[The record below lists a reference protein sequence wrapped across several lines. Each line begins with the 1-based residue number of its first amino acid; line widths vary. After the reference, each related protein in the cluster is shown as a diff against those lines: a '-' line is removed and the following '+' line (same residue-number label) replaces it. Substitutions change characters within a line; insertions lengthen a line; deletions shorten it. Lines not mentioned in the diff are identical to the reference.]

1 MNIFKRLLKNR
12 ISLLGLIL
20 LLCFVFVAIAAPW
33 LAPPK
38 EGSDPYR
45 IPRRGWS
52 LEPTPPSAQY
62 PLGLTQGQYDI
73 YYGLIWGTR
82 TAFRVGIIVITF
94 RALIGI
100 ILGSIAAYYGGL
112 LDEILMR
119 FTDIFMSFPY
129 LIGVVV
135 FVSIFGPGLNNVMIP
150 LIALG
155 WMPYA
160 RMIRGNILAIKQ
172 EEYVLAARAIGV
184 SDFKIITRHILPNSI
199 FPVLIQASMQIG
211 SIVISVSA
219 LSFLGLGAPEGYA
232 DWGQMLSF
240 ARNWML
246 GEQGNVLKY
255 WFTVV
260 YPGLAMVLFVLSWNL
275 IGDAF
280 RDIMDP
286 RIQA

>member
-1 MNIFKRLLKNR
+1 MEIFRRLVKNR
-12 ISLLGLIL
+12 ISLFGLIL
-20 LLCFVFVAIAAPW
+20 LLLFVAIAIAAPW
-33 LAPPK
+33 IAPPK

-45 IPRRGWS
+45 IPRRGWT
-52 LEPTPPSAQY
+52 LEPTLPSAEY

-73 YYGLIWGTR
+73 FYGLVWGTR

-100 ILGSIAAYYGGL
+100 LLGSISAYYGGL

-184 SDFKIITRHILPNSI
+184 NDFKIITRHILPNSI

>member
-52 LEPTPPSAQY
+52 LEPTPPSAKY

-160 RMIRGNILAIKQ
+160 RMIRGNIWRLNKKNMYWRQ
-172 EEYVLAARAIGV
+172 GR
-184 SDFKIITRHILPNSI
+184 
-199 FPVLIQASMQIG
+199 
-211 SIVISVSA
+211 
-219 LSFLGLGAPEGYA
+219 LGLVTLRSLPVIFCPIP
-232 DWGQMLSF
+232 SF
-240 ARNWML
+240 
-246 GEQGNVLKY
+246 
-255 WFTVV
+255 
-260 YPGLAMVLFVLSWNL
+260 PC
-275 IGDAF
+275 
-280 RDIMDP
+280 
-286 RIQA
+286 

>member
-172 EEYVLAARAIGV
+172 EEYVLAARAI
-184 SDFKIITRHILPNSI
+184 S
-199 FPVLIQASMQIG
+199 
-211 SIVISVSA
+211 
-219 LSFLGLGAPEGYA
+219 
-232 DWGQMLSF
+232 
-240 ARNWML
+240 
-246 GEQGNVLKY
+246 
-255 WFTVV
+255 
-260 YPGLAMVLFVLSWNL
+260 
-275 IGDAF
+275 
-280 RDIMDP
+280 
-286 RIQA
+286 

>member
-1 MNIFKRLLKNR
+1 MEIIRRLLKNR
-12 ISLLGLIL
+12 ISLFGLVL
-20 LLCFVFVAIAAPW
+20 LVFFIFVALAAPW

-38 EGSDPYR
+38 EGADPYR
-45 IPRRGWS
+45 IPRRGWR
-52 LEPTPPSAQY
+52 LEPTPPSREY

-73 YYGLIWGTR
+73 YYGLVWGTR
-82 TAFRVGIIVITF
+82 TAFKVGIIVITF

-100 ILGSIAAYYGGL
+100 ILGSISAYYGGL

-135 FVSIFGPGLNNVMIP
+135 FVAIFGPGLNNVIIP
-150 LIALG
+150 LICLG

-184 SDFKIITRHILPNSI
+184 SDFKIITRHILPNAI

-211 SIVISVSA
+211 SIVITVSG

-260 YPGLAMVLFVLSWNL
+260 YPGLTMVLFVLAWNL

>member
-1 MNIFKRLLKNR
+1 MEILRRLVKNR
-12 ISLLGLIL
+12 ISLFGLVLLIIFVLIAIL
-20 LLCFVFVAIAAPW
+20 APW

-38 EGSDPYR
+38 EGDDPYR
-45 IPRRGWS
+45 IPRRGWT
-52 LEPTPPSAQY
+52 LEPTPPSTDY

-73 YYGLIWGTR
+73 YYGIIWGTR
-82 TAFRVGIIVITF
+82 TAFRVGIIVITL

-100 ILGSIAAYYGGL
+100 LLGSISAYYGGI

-211 SIVISVSA
+211 SIVISVSS

-246 GEQGNVLKY
+246 GERGNVLKY

-260 YPGLAMVLFVLSWNL
+260 YPGMAMVLFVLSWNL